1 MNPFQR
7 ARDEAH
13 DLRQTILKE
22 HAGEPVPAKDI
33 LALIEA
39 RLDLGIEQLP
49 QGSPEL
55 GGGDACLRRTE
66 KYIYVLKGLPDEK
79 HAELVAHELGHW
91 RLDVQ
96 NTPITVSSLKSF
108 AGMEGTAAVIKVEA
122 YGARER
128 QELLANVFGRELL
141 LPRDIALTLFING
154 VGPSEIAKDLVLP
167 EAMVQ
172 QQTLD
177 AILLP
182 DGGASV
188 PKVLHPPTAD
198 QEAAAHAKERFVNV
212 VAGPGTGKTST
223 LIHRIKYLIEQQNVD
238 PSHILVLTFTNKAA
252 FELVERLRSAGIERT
267 ADIWAGTFH
276 AFGLEFLRKFHHCF
290 GLDND
295 IVVSDRLYEMRLLI
309 KELPKLKLKHF
320 LRVQDPYDWLGGVLQ
335 GIKRLKE
342 ELVSPTQYKQRLGE
356 IECDDEELRN
366 KREDVAT
373 LYEAHER
380 VLRREGLV
388 DFVDL
393 VAMPALAIRDD
404 RARYSELADKF
415 QHVLVDEYQDVTEA
429 MIAFVKQLAQ
439 KAKSF
444 WVVGDVRQAIH
455 HWRGASVKS
464 LMIFE
469 HTFKEQADSTQ
480 SKIKKYPLKLNR
492 RSSQEII
499 DLVTKV
505 GELHVLQEHLPLD
518 KTIASAG
525 KCNHAPIFMSCVPAS
540 AIPTAIASTI
550 ESLHGEGIG
559 FRQQAVLC
567 RRTSD
572 LENVAAQLQA
582 QGIPILY
589 IGELAQRAEVK
600 QILCLMQL
608 LTERH
613 PRSLFG
619 LMHHPDLLMPLAD
632 INKILEWSE
641 TDLAWQRGR
650 WLNKLPPGLSE
661 EGQKTVQNLA
671 NLLRGQTRS
680 TMPWDFVCN
689 LLLEQRFG
697 LPDAN
702 DNSNDAQ
709 LSRIV
714 LWQFAN
720 SVRTSDGDGKR
731 PSLSRYLIRQ
741 QLRQRIGETYGDH
754 ELPPEAT
761 ALDAVHVQTVHGSKG
776 LEYEAVHVGYLDK
789 SSFGAE
795 DPGWISD
802 ENVLDIVPPEV
813 LGSTS
818 QSYSFEQ
825 AVERNNLFYVA
836 LSRAKRRL
844 FMYENGDWVKNRPE
858 QLSHNPSTFSF
869 STFRPLIIPTPST
882 VVASSPI
889 KHEGAL
895 TFEELEMYARCP
907 LQYQYRYVMGL
918 KREQEADISLRA
930 RFAIMGALREV
941 ARNPSTDNMAAFL
954 AAWVSNQLPSEEE
967 DPELWRD
974 AITAYRRGVG
984 MVQESHGTYEEVQTS
999 VAEMA
1004 VSFPWMMKWT
1014 NGTQATYE
1022 FIRFSPQGAIN
1033 VVTLLR
1039 PMLSGLPAVHPQ
1051 NIIVSSILSAVVA
1064 KATPSG
1070 NITSTNAYK
1079 AVKRFLSGDRSP
1091 IKGRHCKRCA
1101 FMTICP
1107 SNPS

>member
-1 MNPFQR
+1 VNPFQR
-7 ARDEAH
+7 ARDEAQ
-13 DLRQTILKE
+13 DLRRTILKE
-22 HAGEPVPAKDI
+22 RAGEPVPAKDI

-55 GGGDACLRRTE
+55 GGGDACLRRAE
-66 KYIYVLKGLPDEK
+66 KYIYVLKELPDEK
-79 HAELVAHELGHW
+79 LAELVAHELGHW
-91 RLDVQ
+91 CLDVQ
-96 NTPITVSSLKSF
+96 KTPITVASLKSF
-108 AGMEGTAAVIKVEA
+108 DGMEGTAAVIKVEA

-141 LPRDIALTLFING
+141 LPRSIARTLFNSGVKPSDIAN
-154 VGPSEIAKDLVLP
+154 DLGLP
-167 EAMVQ
+167 EALVQ

-182 DGGASV
+182 DGGVSV
-188 PKVLHPPTAD
+188 PKVLHQPTAD

-252 FELVERLRSAGIERT
+252 FELVERLRSAGIERA

-290 GLDND
+290 GLGND
-295 IVVSDRLYEMRLLI
+295 LVVSDKLYEMTLLI
-309 KELPKLKLKHF
+309 KELPNLKLKHF
-320 LRVQDPYDWLGGVLQ
+320 LRVQDPYDWLDGVLR

-342 ELVSPTQYKQRLGE
+342 ELVSPTQYRQRLGE
-356 IECDDEELRN
+356 IECKDEELRN

-415 QHVLVDEYQDVTEA
+415 QYVLVDEYQDVTEA

-464 LMIFE
+464 LIVFE
-469 HTFKEQADSTQ
+469 QTFKEQADSTQ
-480 SKIKKYPLKLNR
+480 SKIQKYPLKLNR
-492 RSSQEII
+492 RSSQEIV

-518 KTIASAG
+518 ETIASAG
-525 KCNHAPIFMSCVPAS
+525 KCNHTPIFMSCVPAS
-540 AIPTAIASTI
+540 AIPTAIASSIKT
-550 ESLHGEGIG
+550 LHGEGISFG
-559 FRQQAVLC
+559 QQAVLC
-567 RRTSD
+567 RRKSD
-572 LENVAAQLQA
+572 LENVAVQLQA

-619 LMHHPDLLMPLAD
+619 LMHHPDFLMPLAD
-632 INKILEWSE
+632 IHKMLEWSE

-650 WLNKLPPGLSE
+650 WLNKLPPGLSK

-680 TMPWDFVCN
+680 TMPWYFVCN

-697 LPDAN
+697 LPNAN
-702 DNSNDAQ
+702 DISNDSH
-709 LSRIV
+709 LSRLV

-741 QLRQRIGETYGDH
+741 QLRQRIGESYGDH
-754 ELPPEAT
+754 ELPPEAA

-789 SSFGAE
+789 SSYGAE
-795 DPGWISD
+795 DSNWTPD
-802 ENVLDIVPPEV
+802 DDVLDIVPPEV
-813 LGSTS
+813 LGNTVA
-818 QSYSFEQ
+818 YYKFEQ

-844 FMYENGDWVKNRPE
+844 LMYENGDWVSNRPE
-858 QLSHNPSTFSF
+858 QLSHSPLTFSF
-869 STFRPLIIPTPST
+869 STFRPSMIPSPSAMA
-882 VVASSPI
+882 ASSQI
-889 KHEGAL
+889 KQKGSL
-895 TFEELEMYARCP
+895 TFEEFETYARCP

-930 RFAIMGALREV
+930 RFAIMWALREISRSP
-941 ARNPSTDNMAAFL
+941 AMDNMAAFL
-954 AAWVSNQLPSEEE
+954 AAWASNQLPSEEE

-984 MVQESHGTYEEVQTS
+984 MLKESHGIYEEVQTS
-999 VAEMA
+999 IAEMA
-1004 VSFPWMMKWT
+1004 VSFPWMMKCS
-1014 NGTQATYE
+1014 NGSQATYE
-1022 FIRFSPQGAIN
+1022 FIRFSPQGAKN
-1033 VVTLLR
+1033 VATLMR
-1039 PMLSGLPAVHPQ
+1039 PMLSGLSAVHPK
-1051 NIIVSSILSAVVA
+1051 NIIVSSILSAGVET
-1064 KATPSG
+1064 ATPSG
-1070 NITSTNAYK
+1070 KLTSTNAYK
-1079 AVKRFLSGDRSP
+1079 AAKRFLSGDHSP
-1091 IKGRHCKRCA
+1091 VKGHHCKRCA
-1101 FMTICP
+1101 YMTICP
-1107 SNPS
+1107 SSPS